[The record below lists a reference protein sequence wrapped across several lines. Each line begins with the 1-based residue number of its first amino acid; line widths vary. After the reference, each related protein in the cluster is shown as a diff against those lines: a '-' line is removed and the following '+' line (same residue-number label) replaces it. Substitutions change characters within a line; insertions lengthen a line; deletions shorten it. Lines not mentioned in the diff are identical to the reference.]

1 MSTSPKRLAVLASA
15 AVVAAGLTVL
25 TPPALANP
33 GGTGLVINEAYLNG
47 GSAGATYTNR
57 YVELYNPTGSAISL
71 STYSLQYRAA
81 GSTGNS
87 TTVVPLTG
95 SIASHGYWTLVGGS
109 NGANGVA
116 VPGGDQTA
124 TGFNAS
130 GSAGGTITLASV
142 TTPVDPSSPTNIVDK
157 LGYGT
162 SNAPETTAAGTGYN
176 VTTSLGRNA
185 ASADTDSNLADFT
198 PQGNLTPDAVNQVN
212 PTPFTGSIAEIQGNG
227 VNATKNGFLATT
239 TGVVTSR
246 YTTGGFDG
254 FYMQTAGSGGASD
267 PTPDASDAIF
277 VYVGSSKLGQIPAV
291 GNTANVVGLVKE
303 FNGLTE
309 IDINTAGGSL
319 ADGGAATPIDPHTGA
334 LPGTDCALPGNTC
347 LTGAALAAAQE
358 AHEGELWDAS
368 GDFTVTDAFD
378 GSAFGGDAWGTSSS
392 SSMFGEVGLAANST
406 EPLVAPTEEIDAQD
420 HAAVDTRTAYN
431 KAHQLVLDDASS
443 ITFWNTAGTGQDDV
457 PFPYYTPTNPIRV
470 GSSVAFNDPMIYSDS
485 FGTRRLIPLQQVT
498 DDGSSA
504 GVDFTNT
511 RPTGAA
517 AVGGDIKLATFNVLN
532 FFPVSAAEY
541 VALNPATN
549 ACSAFLDRD
558 DNPIAVNSCTPNGPR
573 GAWDDTNLR
582 RQRSKIVKSINAL
595 NADVVSLEELE
606 NSVQFG
612 RSRDDAIS
620 KLVAALNT
628 DAGSTRWAYVPSPA
642 AADLP
647 PLAEQDVIRTGF
659 IYNPAKVIPV
669 GASKVLVGNADF
681 NNARE
686 PLAQAFKVR
695 GTGDANA
702 FGVIVNHFKSK
713 GSGTPDPDG
722 QGNANADRVKQANG
736 LLDFATQFKTDRG
749 IARMFLVGDFN
760 AYSEEDPV
768 QEIEQGADN
777 VAGNSDDYHA
787 VEEGPGGDESYS
799 FSGLSGSLDHIF
811 ANDAAYADVTGADVV
826 DINASEFVFNQYS
839 RFNYNVTQLFNRNTI
854 YASSDHNPEIV
865 GINKPNNGIEIQILG
880 TNDFHGRIANDPAS
894 ASAGAAVM
902 AGAVKQLRADNP
914 NTVFAAAGDLIGAS
928 TFESFI
934 DKDKPTIDALNSA
947 GLEVSSVGNHE
958 FDQGYDDLVNRVM
971 APYDATTN
979 PKGGANWEYL
989 AANLVKKGT
998 NDPVDE
1004 IAPTWTKT
1012 MNGVKVGFV
1021 GAVTEHLPELVSPAG
1036 IADIDVTDIVTAV
1049 NTQADELKN
1058 VENADIVIMLVHEG
1072 AGGTDCAT
1080 MDDDPSSDFGS
1091 IINGIDE
1098 NVDAIVSG
1106 HTHLEYNCDFTVQDW
1121 VDEGRKVTK
1130 RPVVSAGQY
1139 GAALNQIVFD
1149 VNPGTG
1155 EVISKRQNVLRLKVA
1170 NGGPFNYP
1178 VDAPTQTIVDAAVAN
1193 ASVLGA
1199 VPLGQIGGPF
1209 GRARFID
1216 GSENRGGESTLGN
1229 LVAEV
1234 QRWATE
1240 NPESGSAQIAFMN
1253 PGGLRQD
1260 MLGTGTGAFPRTLTF
1275 KQAADVQP
1283 FANTLVNMKL
1293 TGAQIKSV
1301 LEEQWQ
1307 PAGASRPFLRL
1318 GASKGFTYTY
1328 DPSKPAGS
1336 RITGMWLNGT
1346 PIQSGTSYSVTANS
1360 FLASGGDNF
1369 LTFAQ
1374 GTQKRDT
1381 GKVDLQAMVDYM
1393 AEFANPG
1400 AGDPPLPISYAQQ
1413 AVGVKFPGAAPA
1425 SYAVGDHVTF
1435 DLTSLVMTENNAV
1448 RDTQVSVKLGGTTL
1462 GTFPVATVL
1471 SPPGNASS
1479 NDEVGTA
1486 SVDVVIP
1493 AGTAPGATQLVVEGA
1508 SGTSAI
1514 VPVTVSGG
1522 TTPPPPPPPAPTPAP
1537 TTVAGAVK
1545 AFPYGEAGLLTIA
1558 VSRSDA
1564 NGSADVFDESG
1575 AKIGTAT
1582 ISAGVGSLTLAAKSM
1597 LPGTHTLTVKYLGT
1611 NEFAPSQST
1620 VTFKVRKA
1628 TPTVKLKVAD
1638 EVSKAGGDKVVVRVT
1653 AANGVPVTGK
1663 VKLTIK
1669 GTGKEITVKL
1679 VKGKATFTLPKVSTA
1694 GTYTLKARYLGS
1706 SLLNKV
1712 ADRQKVDFVK

>member
-15 AVVAAGLTVL
+15 AVVGAGLTVL
-25 TPPALANP
+25 APPASAVS
-33 GGTGLVINEAYLNG
+33 TTVVINEVYMNG
-47 GSAGATYTNR
+47 GSTGATYTHR
-57 YVELYNPTGSAISL
+57 YVELRNLTGSAINL
-71 STYSLQYRAA
+71 TGLSLQYRPAT
-81 GSTGNS
+81 GTGNAGNVTS
-87 TTVVPLTG
+87 LTG
-95 SIASHGYWTLVGGS
+95 SIPANGFYTVTGTS

-116 VPGGDQTA
+116 VPGADQTSSLPMA
-124 TGFNAS
+124 
-130 GSAGGTITLASV
+130 SAGGTVILV
-142 TTPVDPSSPTNIVDK
+142 QGTTAVDPSSSPAVVDK
-157 LGYGT
+157 LSYGT
-162 SNAPETTAAGTGYN
+162 GNTPEGVGTPTGNN

-185 ASADTDSNLADFT
+185 ASADTDSNATDFT
-198 PQGNLTPDAVNQVN
+198 AQGNLTPDAVNQVN

-277 VYVGSSKLGQIPAV
+277 VYVGPSKLGQIPAV

-309 IDINTAGGSL
+309 IDVNAAGGSV
-319 ADGGAATPIDPHTGA
+319 ADGGAATPIDPHTGP
-334 LPGTDCALPGNTC
+334 LPGTDCALPGTTC
-347 LTGAALAAAQE
+347 LTGSALAAAQE

-378 GSAFGGDAWGTSSS
+378 GSAFGGDAWGTSAS

-406 EPLVAPTEEIDAQD
+406 EPLVSPTEVIDAQD
-420 HAAVDTRTAYN
+420 HTAIDTRTAYN

-470 GSSVAFNDPMIYSDS
+470 GSTVAFNDPMIYSDS

-498 DDGSSA
+498 DDGSGA

-517 AVGGDIKLATFNVLN
+517 DVGGDIKLATFNVLN

-549 ACSAFLDRD
+549 ACTAFLDRD

-612 RSRDDAIS
+612 RNRDDAIG

-628 DAGSTRWAYVPSPA
+628 DAGSTRWAFVPSPA

-686 PLAQAFKVR
+686 PLAQAFKAR

-702 FGVIVNHFKSK
+702 FGVVVNHFKSK

-722 QGNANADRVKQANG
+722 QGNANVDRVKQANG
-736 LLDFATQFKTDRG
+736 LLDFAAQFKADRG

-768 QEIEQGADN
+768 QEIEQGVDN

-811 ANDAAYADVTGADVV
+811 ANDAANADVTGADVV

-839 RFNYNVTQLFNRNTI
+839 RFNYNVTQLFDRNTI

-865 GINKPNNGIEIQILG
+865 GITKPNNGIEIQILG
-880 TNDFHGRIANDPAS
+880 TNDFHGRIANDPGS
-894 ASAGAAVM
+894 AAAGAAVM

-971 APYDATTN
+971 APYDASTN
-979 PKGGANWEYL
+979 PKGGANWEYI

-998 NDPVDE
+998 SDPVDE

-1036 IADIDVTDIVTAV
+1036 IANLDVTDIVTAV
-1049 NTQADELKN
+1049 NAQADELKN
-1058 VENADIVIMLVHEG
+1058 VEDADIVIMLVHEG

-1080 MDDDPSSDFGS
+1080 MDDDPTSDFGS
-1091 IINGIDE
+1091 IITGIDE

-1121 VDEGRKVTK
+1121 VDEGRTVTK

-1149 VNPGTG
+1149 VDPGTG

-1178 VDAPTQTIVDAAVAN
+1178 VDAPTQAIVDAAVAN
-1193 ASVLGA
+1193 ANVLGA
-1199 VPLGQIGGPF
+1199 QPLGQLADGF
-1209 GRARFID
+1209 RRAKFD
-1216 GSENRGGESTLGN
+1216 NGTTENRGGESTLGN
-1229 LVAEV
+1229 LVAEA
-1234 QRWATE
+1234 QRWATR

-1253 PGGLRQD
+1253 PGGLRAD
-1260 MLGTGTGAFPRTLTF
+1260 MVGGITGETSYPKTLTY
-1275 KQAADVQP
+1275 KQAANVQP
-1283 FANTLVNMKL
+1283 FANTLVNMDL
-1293 TGAQIKSV
+1293 TGAQIKGT
-1301 LEEQWQ
+1301 LEQQWQ

-1318 GASKGFTYTY
+1318 GTSKGFTFTY
-1328 DPSKPAGS
+1328 DSSLPQGS
-1336 RITGMWLNGT
+1336 RITGMWLDGVAIQPGT
-1346 PIQSGTSYSVTANS
+1346 TYSVTVNS
-1360 FLASGGDNF
+1360 FLSAGGDNF
-1369 LTFAQ
+1369 TTLAG
-1374 GTQKRDT
+1374 GTNKQDT
-1381 GKVDLQAMVDYM
+1381 GKTDLAGMVDYM
-1393 AEFANPG
+1393 AAFASTT
-1400 AGDPPLPISYAQQ
+1400 PLAVDYAQH
-1413 AVGVKFPGAAPA
+1413 AVGVHFPAAAPA
-1425 SYAVGDHVTF
+1425 SYAPGDHVLF
-1435 DLTSLVMTENNAV
+1435 DLSSLSMTDPLDR
-1448 RDTQVSVKLGGTTL
+1448 RDANVTVKLGSTTL
-1462 GTFPVATVL
+1462 GTFAVTTTPK
-1471 SPPGNASS
+1471 PPADANS
-1479 NDEVGTA
+1479 NDDSGTA
-1486 SVDVVIP
+1486 AVDVVIP
-1493 AGTAPGATQLVVEGA
+1493 AGTPAGATQLVVGGA
-1508 SGTSAI
+1508 ATGTSAV
-1514 VPVTVSGG
+1514 VPITVSGG
-1522 TTPPPPPPPAPTPAP
+1522 TTPPPPAPTPAP

-1545 AFPYGEAGLLTIA
+1545 AFPYGETGLLTIA
-1558 VSRSDA
+1558 VSRPEA
-1564 NGSADVFDESG
+1564 NGSADVFDEHG
-1575 AKIGTAT
+1575 VKLGTAT

-1597 LPGTHTLTVKYLGT
+1597 LPGTHVLTVKYLGT
-1611 NEFAPSQST
+1611 NEFAPSQGT

-1628 TPTVKLKVAD
+1628 TPKVKLKVAD
-1638 EVSKAGGDKVVVRVT
+1638 EVSKLGGDKVVVRVT

-1663 VKLTIK
+1663 VKLTIMK
-1669 GTGKEITVKL
+1669 TGKEITVKL
-1679 VKGKATFTLPKVSTA
+1679 VKGKATFELPKISTV
-1694 GTYTLKARYLGS
+1694 GTYTLKAKYLGS
-1706 SLLNKV
+1706 RLLNKV
-1712 ADRQKVDFVK
+1712 ADREKVDVVK